1 MRYERYKQTGM
12 DWLGEVPEHW
22 YRSKLKH
29 EINLVTDKARQDE
42 EIRKYVGLENVKPFT
57 GRFKFEN
64 DEEPKIEG
72 EALLFEKNDVLF
84 GKLRPYLAKCV
95 IADFSGRCTSELL
108 VMRPKTIFNRYLF
121 YLMLSDGFLKAIDS
135 STYGAK
141 MPRASWDF
149 IGNQLLYLPP
159 VTEQY
164 AIAKYL
170 DCRVKKIDS
179 IINAKQ
185 KQIDL
190 LQQQR
195 QVVISE
201 AVTKGLDKNVPMKDS
216 GIEFIG
222 EIPENWD
229 ICGFTKFISSIIDYR
244 GRTPVKVAEGVFL
257 VTARNIKNGKVDYES
272 SKEYIRLEDY
282 DLIMSRGLPE
292 IGDVLFTTEAPL
304 GEVANV
310 DKTDIALAQ
319 RIIKFKGVQQR
330 LDNYYLKYWIMSN
343 GFQALLQTLA
353 TGSTAIGIKAS
364 KLSQLTIVLP
374 PFEEQV
380 NIVKYLDSFTNN
392 IYQLMNIIQTQIT
405 KLKEYRQSLIYEAVT
420 GKIKVS

>member
-1 MRYERYKQTGM
+1 MRYERYKQTGI

-22 YRSKLKH
+22 HRSKLKH

-42 EIRKYVGLENVKPFT
+42 EIRKYVGLENVEPFT

-64 DEEPKIEG
+64 GEEPKIEG

-95 IADFSGRCTSELL
+95 IADFSGRCTFELL
-108 VMRPKTIFNRYLF
+108 VMRPKTISNRYLF

-141 MPRASWDF
+141 MPRASWGF

-159 VTEQY
+159 VSEQY

-170 DCRVKKIDS
+170 DCRVEKIDS

-185 KQIDL
+185 KQLDL

-195 QVVISE
+195 QAVISE

-216 GIEFIG
+216 GIEWIG
-222 EIPENWD
+222 EVPKKWRVIKIKHLTKEIITGTTPTTQREDYFDGNINWLTPADLTEGLKIKESKRKLD
-229 ICGFTKFISSIIDYR
+229 IKAILDGQARLFPTDTVVIVGI
-244 GRTPVKVAEGVFL
+244 GATLGKVALITKGSSFNQQLTGLICKKEKILPEFL
-257 VTARNIKNGKVDYES
+257 LYWLFVKSEAIKNMAS
-272 SKEYIRLEDY
+272 
-282 DLIMSRGLPE
+282 
-292 IGDVLFTTEAPL
+292 FTTLPIL
-304 GEVANV
+304 N
-310 DKTDIALAQ
+310 
-319 RIIKFKGVQQR
+319 
-330 LDNYYLKYWIMSN
+330 N
-343 GFQALLQTLA
+343 QTLREIA
-353 TGSTAIGIKAS
+353 
-364 KLSQLTIVLP
+364 IVLP
-374 PFEEQV
+374 SISEQQKLIDYISNININTDASIKSLFE
-380 NIVKYLDSFTNN
+380 
-392 IYQLMNIIQTQIT
+392 QIT

-420 GKIKVS
+420 GKIKIS